1 MFGDL
6 ALIDFAFAL
15 VSRER
20 VTTPLPI
27 GWQKDYD
34 YQSPRLL
41 RALEDGRNDDLR
53 RTRELDWRCDIYSLA
68 AMLKR
73 YLPEE
78 AAVHQP
84 ERSAGWTSERYEAA
98 KSLLLTLRDW
108 HDRDAPQLRPHDELI
123 AATGARLRESD
134 LARSLASGWTLA
146 QDANVTP
153 AGASP
158 LTPMT
163 RLAAP
168 IRVFVSPRAVA
179 VTRSGRASRRADG
192 RPGLRCSSPTR
203 GDVPR
208 QVRRTGVRRAA
219 LASAAMVAIGAPARR
234 CSSRMPC
241 PQLES
246 ARSLVDAAR
255 AARRSRVA
263 AGESA
268 RSGAAPAEE
277 ATAQQATEPPSSPVA
292 GFAEEPAAV
301 ASDAMPDTRPGKEES
316 ASPIV
321 EASAGRERGTRP
333 GCGGGAASSRSRTR
347 SAAPATKPKAAAS
360 RSTRPTRQA
369 GAADCDA
376 AAGCA
381 IPEGDGAT
389 RAPRQIAAGRR
400 ESIGGAGTRPPGD
413 DQRCARGRRCDTGI
427 GARPPCRN
435 AIGPGSGGTRGALRT
450 LHLTVGV
457 PAAGTAGVD
466 SGSAAGI
473 GSASSTPAPVSPPP
487 STVTA
492 PEETKA
498 VPAARESSPAAAA
511 DAVASRPKRSARR
524 ETRGSRTAH
533 LALPAC
539 PANAGTYRGTAPEG
553 CGPA

>member
-1 MFGDL
+1 MHLDIKGDNVCIPFGPPEFDPDSPELRLYPMFGDL

-41 RALEDGRNDDLR
+41 RALEAGRNDDLR

-78 AAVHQP
+78 GTVHQP

-98 KSLLLTLRDW
+98 KALLLALRDW
-108 HDRDAPQLRPHDELI
+108 HDRDAPQLRPHEELI

-134 LARSLASGWTLA
+134 LAHSLASGWMLA
-146 QDANVTP
+146 RDANVTP

-179 VTRSGRASRRADG
+179 VTRSGRASRARRQAG
-192 RPGLRCSSPTR
+192 APLLVTTR

-208 QVRRTGVRRAA
+208 PQRRTGVRRAA
-219 LASAAMVAIGAPARR
+219 LASAAMLAIGAAATPLLFPDATR
-234 CSSRMPC
+234 SA
-241 PQLES
+241 LES

-255 AARRSRVA
+255 AAGDPLVS
-263 AGESA
+263 AGESS

-301 ASDAMPDTRPGKEES
+301 AVRRDARHPRRARRKPQARSSRRRRVGARS
-316 ASPIV
+316 RARR
-321 EASAGRERGTRP
+321 ASAPCKRP
-333 GCGGGAASSRSRTR
+333 FPNPPRHARRRNQRRRRS
-347 SAAPATKPKAAAS
+347 
-360 RSTRPTRQA
+360 RPTRRH
-369 GAADCDA
+369 
-376 AAGCA
+376 
-381 IPEGDGAT
+381 ET
-389 RAPRQIAAGRR
+389 
-400 ESIGGAGTRPPGD
+400 GG
-413 DQRCARGRRCDTGI
+413 
-427 GARPPCRN
+427 
-435 AIGPGSGGTRGALRT
+435 
-450 LHLTVGV
+450 
-457 PAAGTAGVD
+457 
-466 SGSAAGI
+466 
-473 GSASSTPAPVSPPP
+473 
-487 STVTA
+487 
-492 PEETKA
+492 
-498 VPAARESSPAAAA
+498 
-511 DAVASRPKRSARR
+511 
-524 ETRGSRTAH
+524 
-533 LALPAC
+533 
-539 PANAGTYRGTAPEG
+539 
-553 CGPA
+553 